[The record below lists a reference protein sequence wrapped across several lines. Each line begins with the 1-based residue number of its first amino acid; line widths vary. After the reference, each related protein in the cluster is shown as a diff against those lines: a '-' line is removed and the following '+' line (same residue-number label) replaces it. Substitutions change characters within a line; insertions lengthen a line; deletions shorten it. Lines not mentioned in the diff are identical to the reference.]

1 MNKLLS
7 IAAAICASTLC
18 AQDLSG
24 DWQGKLG
31 SGGTGLRVIVSIA
44 KEGAGW
50 KATFY
55 SIDQST
61 DGIPVTSVQ
70 LDGSNVKM
78 KVEVIHGYYDG
89 KVSADGNSIDGLWT
103 QAQLQPLTLNR
114 ATKETAW
121 VRDPSPHQVQFIT
134 VDTDVKLEVL
144 DWGGSGRPLVLL
156 TGLGNNAHVF
166 DKFAIKLT
174 DSYHVYGITRRGFG
188 VSSAPATGY
197 SADRLGDDVLAV
209 IDALKLVKPVLA
221 GHSIAGEE
229 LSSIGSR
236 HPEKVAGLIY
246 LDAGYP
252 YAFYDRSRGNLGID
266 LIELEKKLERLQPG
280 TSPAEQKLLVRE
292 LLETSLPGF
301 EKDLKELQKNLDEN
315 PAAAGP
321 APKIP
326 APSLAIQA
334 GLQKYTDIKGPI
346 LAIYA
351 VPHDLGPQ
359 FRNDPTARAAAEARD
374 LESTGAQAKA
384 FETGLPNA
392 RVVRLAHAS
401 HYVFLSN
408 EADVLREMNAFIA
421 SLPK

>member
-1 MNKLLS
+1 
-7 IAAAICASTLC
+7 
-18 AQDLSG
+18 
-24 DWQGKLG
+24 
-31 SGGTGLRVIVSIA
+31 
-44 KEGAGW
+44 
-50 KATFY
+50 
-55 SIDQST
+55 
-61 DGIPVTSVQ
+61 
-70 LDGSNVKM
+70 
-78 KVEVIHGYYDG
+78 
-89 KVSADGNSIDGLWT
+89 
-103 QAQLQPLTLNR
+103 
-114 ATKETAW
+114 
-121 VRDPSPHQVQFIT
+121 
-134 VDTDVKLEVL
+134 
-144 DWGGSGRPLVLL
+144 
-156 TGLGNNAHVF
+156 
-166 DKFAIKLT
+166 
-174 DSYHVYGITRRGFG
+174 
-188 VSSAPATGY
+188 
-197 SADRLGDDVLAV
+197 
-209 IDALKLVKPVLA
+209 
-221 GHSIAGEE
+221 
-229 LSSIGSR
+229 
-236 HPEKVAGLIY
+236 
-246 LDAGYP
+246 
-252 YAFYDRSRGNLGID
+252 LGID